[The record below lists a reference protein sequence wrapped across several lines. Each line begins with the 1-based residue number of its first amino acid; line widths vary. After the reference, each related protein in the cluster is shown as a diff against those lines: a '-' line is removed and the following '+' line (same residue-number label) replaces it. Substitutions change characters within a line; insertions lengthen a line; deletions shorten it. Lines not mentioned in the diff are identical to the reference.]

1 MGTYVEVEMF
11 GLPCDTVRRKFRTA
25 VVPNNGINP
34 QYSDEPFLF
43 KQVKPIQLFEDWP
56 KCFYVHACLTA
67 TVKCL
72 LCMYST
78 LSVKCVGFEV
88 DDPAPPLRQKVREN
102 LEPQNFDGRG
112 RVACVDCKHFDMELV
127 YRVFHKLADP

>member
-43 KQVKPIQLFEDWP
+43 KQVKTIQLFEDWS
-56 KCFYVHACLTA
+56 KCFYVHACLTE

-72 LCMYST
+72 LMYV
-78 LSVKCVGFEV
+78 LSVKCLGFEV
-88 DDPAPPLRQKVREN
+88 DPAKPPRHPRGRECGKN
-102 LEPQNFDGRG
+102 LESQNFDAR
-112 RVACVDCKHFDMELV
+112 A
-127 YRVFHKLADP
+127 